1 MKLAVPIL
9 TTSVQEKI
17 VEILDKFT
25 TLEAELEAELGC
37 RLRQYAYYRTHLLDF
52 SVEMLKSTDW
62 GNLVQWKS
70 LGEVSEFYGGLSGKV
85 KADFSDNTNAYY
97 IPYKN
102 IFTNIVVDVEQVDKV
117 RIVEGEKQNQVQAG
131 DLLVT
136 GSSEI
141 IDEVGMTSIVPNNIG
156 DNMYLNS
163 FSFGVRFNQDVELLP
178 DFIKHLFRSYQIRKQ
193 IVKTAN
199 GVTRFNVSKKSFKE
213 LIIPVPP
220 MFIQEKIVSILDK
233 FDALTN
239 SITEGLPKEIELR
252 RKQYEYYRNQLL
264 SFPEYK
270 TTV

>member
-1 MKLAVPIL
+1 M
-9 TTSVQEKI
+9 
-17 VEILDKFT
+17 
-25 TLEAELEAELGC
+25 GG
-37 RLRQYAYYRTHLLDF
+37 
-52 SVEMLKSTDW
+52 

-199 GVTRFNVSKKSFKE
+199 GVTRFNVSKKLFKE

-220 MFIQEKIVSILDK
+220 MSVQEKIVKILDK
-233 FDALTN
+233 FDTLTN

-252 RKQYEYYRNQLL
+252 RKQYEYYREQLL
-264 SFPEYK
+264 SF
-270 TTV
+270 